1 MFRDYHK
8 AGFRVFGLYG
18 LNKGLCECG
27 NKDCEAYYKHPRV
40 SNWQHTPNWSQDQV
54 ACMEMT
60 GQFSTGFG
68 VLCSGYLIIDI
79 DPRNGGNEAYDQLV
93 KDTGIDYK
101 KDSSFVVA
109 TGGGGWHIYY
119 KHEGAERLHSNLK
132 AYKGIDFKSSGFV
145 VGASSMHE
153 SGNIYEVEEGF
164 PDEVGKLPTVLFD
177 LLAKKIEIKK
187 EFSANSGVVTE
198 QEIQQYLEYVT
209 NSDLEYDEWLEIGM
223 IIHESLGEEGFQVWD
238 SWSRKSEKYQP
249 DLMEN
254 KYHSFGK
261 NPSRV
266 TIGTLIQRAKQ
277 NGYIEPVTFET
288 TLTYDV
294 DPLFTDDI
302 DTKKAPGLVGECINY
317 INSCSRYPREHLAVA
332 AGLMSVAN
340 IGGMRF
346 EDESYGVTPNFF
358 AFNVAGS
365 ATGKEAVQQ
374 AQSELLICAG
384 LGKAN
389 YGVIKSEQEIYR
401 NVYKH
406 QLVSYVIDEFGILLN
421 KIESAS
427 KGGAASYLGGII
439 GALMSVYS
447 KADGN
452 LPLGAD
458 FGEAITTELNKEI
471 AAITKLIDNN
481 EAKPFHHEK
490 LESLQA
496 LGLQLNAGYI
506 SKPFLTLSGYTTPS
520 TFNNIVSFAQATNG
534 FIGRAILFE
543 EKNNNP
549 PAKKRF
555 KKPKLSDQLKNKL
568 IALNTGGSASAYNA
582 PRIEFNGTRTPIT
595 TNDDAMGLLEAIQD
609 TLHDMAE
616 HAMETNGLEAIVR
629 RAFEL
634 VLKVSM
640 ILAMGDGGVRT
651 VAHVKWAY
659 ALIKKDIENKINL
672 TGANMAAD
680 EKNLSEEVL
689 SKVKHRLDLK
699 NGASV
704 GVISNKLR
712 GIDKENIQKALDFLV
727 NNNEAIQEEVQP
739 KRGPKV
745 MRYYAKA

>member
-1 MFRDYHK
+1 MFKEYHE
-8 AGFRVFGLYG
+8 AGYRVFGLYG
-18 LNKGLCECG
+18 MSKGVCECG
-27 NKDCEAYYKHPRV
+27 NNECEAFYKHPRV
-40 SNWQHTPNWSQDQV
+40 SNWQHTPRWSDDQI

-60 GQFSTGFG
+60 GQVSTGFG
-68 VLCSGYLIIDI
+68 VLCDGYLIIDI
-79 DPRNGGNEAYDQLV
+79 DPRNGGNEGYAQLV

-101 KDSSFVVA
+101 KHSAFVVA

-119 KHEGAERLHSNLK
+119 KHEGAERLHSHLK

-145 VGASSMHE
+145 VGASSRHA

-164 PDEVGKLPTVLFD
+164 CDEVEPLPQVLFD
-177 LLAKKIEIKK
+177 LLVKKVTVKK
-187 EFSANSGVVTE
+187 EFCAISDEVTAE
-198 QEIQQYLEYVT
+198 EIQEYLSFVPCADVYE
-209 NSDLEYDEWLEIGM
+209 DWIEIGM
-223 IIHESLGEEGFQVWD
+223 IIHESLGDEGFQIWD
-238 SWSRKSEKYQP
+238 KWSQTSDKYAP
-249 DLMEN
+249 ETMEH

-266 TIGTLIQRAKQ
+266 TIGTLIQKAKE
-277 NGYIEPVTFET
+277 NGYIEKVTFET
-288 TLTYDV
+288 TLTYEV
-294 DPLFTDDI
+294 NPLFTDDI

-317 INSCSRYPREHLAVA
+317 INSCSRYPREHLAVS

-346 EDESYGVTPNFF
+346 EDEDFGVTPNFF

-365 ATGKEAVQQ
+365 ATGKEAIQQ
-374 AQSELLICAG
+374 AQSELLVCAG

-406 QLVSYVIDEFGILLN
+406 QLTSYTIDEFGILLN
-421 KIESAS
+421 KIENAS

-447 KADGN
+447 KADGK

-458 FGEAITTELNKEI
+458 FGESIQSELNKEI

-481 EAKPFHHEK
+481 EAKDFHHE
-490 LESLQA
+490 LLDSLRA
-496 LGLQLNAGYI
+496 LGLQLDAGYI
-506 SKPFLTLSGYTTPS
+506 ARPFLTLSGYTTPS
-520 TFNNIVSFAQATNG
+520 TFHNIVSFAQATNG

-549 PAKKRF
+549 LAKKRF
-555 KKPKLSDQLKNKL
+555 KKPKLSEALKTKL
-568 IALNTGGSASAYNA
+568 VKLNSGGHASAYAA
-582 PRIEFNGTRTPIT
+582 PRIEFNGTRTPILT
-595 TNDDAMGLLEAIQD
+595 DSAAMDLLDLIQD
-609 TLHDMAE
+609 DLHHMAD

-640 ILAMGDGGVRT
+640 ILAMGDGEHRT
-651 VAHVKWAY
+651 VEHVKWAY
-659 ALIKKDIENKINL
+659 ALIKKDLENKINL
-672 TGANMAAD
+672 TGANMAAE
-680 EKNLSEEVL
+680 EKNISEEIL
-689 SKVKHRLDLK
+689 SKVKHKLDTK
-699 NGASV
+699 NGVSV

-712 GIDKENIQKALDFLV
+712 GVQRENIEKALEFLLK
-727 NNNEAIQEEVQP
+727 NGEATMEEVKP
-739 KRGPKV
+739 KRGAPSK
-745 MRYYAKA
+745 RYFAKN